1 MSYPTTRAGSGVSAN
16 AASVTVPNTGL
27 VTGDRR
33 ILFIDVANTT
43 ISNEGSL
50 TGWTGITAAGGVALA
65 STRRGY
71 IFTCQANGSESTAF
85 NFAAAN
91 NHAAYWFVVDG
102 ADNSNFVHVAPPTP
116 TGNTSA
122 GLTATSPDLTTT
134 VVEAL
139 LLVAYFAF
147 STSATATF
155 TTPTGM
161 SVVGG
166 QTGNNTSGHSME
178 VFSEGRPAVGAVG
191 ARSSTIG
198 ASAAWASMALA
209 IEPAP
214 TPSFM
219 VPLL

>member
-1 MSYPTTRAGSGVSAN
+1 MSAPMPRSGSGVSAN
-16 AASVTVPNTGL
+16 AASITVPNTGFA
-27 VTGDRR
+27 VGDRR
-33 ILFIDVANTT
+33 ILFVDVANTT

-50 TGWTGITAAGGVALA
+50 VGWTGVTASGGVALA

-102 ADNSNFVHVAPPTP
+102 ADNSNFVHVVPPTP
-116 TGNTSA
+116 TGSTTS
-122 GLTATSPDLTTT
+122 GTTATSPDLTTSI
-134 VVEAL
+134 VEAL
-139 LLVAYFAF
+139 LLVSYFAF
-147 STSATATF
+147 STSASATF

-161 SVVGG
+161 DVVGG
-166 QTGNNTSGHSME
+166 QTGNGTAGHSMK
-178 VFSEGRPAVGAVG
+178 VFSEGRPTPGAVG

-209 IEPAP
+209 ISPDP
-214 TPSFM
+214 TASFW
-219 VPLL
+219 VPML